1 MSRRRKEMTALGDK
15 GNTKKTR
22 AVFLVLK
29 GVRMDTQSLLSKYR
43 YEPSTGQFRRNSHTP
58 DRGVIKNVK
67 GYIRVFVG
75 RKYYMAHH
83 LVWLLHTGRLP
94 NKQIDHINGKRD
106 DNRFSN
112 LREVSPLENS
122 QNQRR
127 AHKTSSTG
135 LLGVSP
141 IRQAGLVRDRWKAQI
156 KANGRPI
163 HLGVFGSPDEA
174 HQAYLNAKRKLHPGC
189 TI

>member
-1 MSRRRKEMTALGDK
+1 MDVQ
-15 GNTKKTR
+15 
-22 AVFLVLK
+22 AVL
-29 GVRMDTQSLLSKYR
+29 TQYHYK
-43 YEPSTGQFRRNSHTP
+43 PATGQFQRKTHTP
-58 DRGVIKNVK
+58 DRGVIKNAK
-67 GYIRVFVG
+67 GYVRVFVG
-75 RKYYMAHH
+75 CKYYMAHH

-112 LREVSPLENS
+112 LREVSPIENS

-141 IRQAGLVRDRWKAQI
+141 IRQAGLVNKRWRAQI
-156 KANGRPI
+156 KVGGRSI
-163 HLGVFGSPDEA
+163 HLGTFASPADA
-174 HQAYLNAKRKLHPGC
+174 HQAYINAKRKLHPGC